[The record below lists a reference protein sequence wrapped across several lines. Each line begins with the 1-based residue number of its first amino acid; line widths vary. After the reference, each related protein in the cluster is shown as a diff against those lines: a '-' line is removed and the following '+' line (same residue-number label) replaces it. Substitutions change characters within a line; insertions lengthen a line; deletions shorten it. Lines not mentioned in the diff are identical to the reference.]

1 MGCLNLREIQNIY
14 SISTAIHS
22 LSGVEV
28 VGDDAAG
35 LEGHL
40 DALGLE
46 DPGDLDVGPA
56 GLLVL
61 LRDHPLVGRRL
72 AHRRR
77 HLAAVGGL
85 KGKF

>member
-1 MGCLNLREIQNIY
+1 MVRDY
-14 SISTAIHS
+14 
-22 LSGVEV
+22 
-28 VGDDAAG
+28 AAG

-40 DALGLE
+40 DPVGLE

-61 LRDHPLVGRRL
+61 LRDHPLVRRGL
-72 AHRRR
+72 THRRR

-85 KGKF
+85 ALVK